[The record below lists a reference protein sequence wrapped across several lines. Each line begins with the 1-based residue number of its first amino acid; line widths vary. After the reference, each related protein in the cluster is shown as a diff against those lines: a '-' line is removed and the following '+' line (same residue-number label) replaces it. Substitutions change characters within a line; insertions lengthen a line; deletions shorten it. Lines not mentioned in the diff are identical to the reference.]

1 MTVLLAVLVVMGGV
15 AASYALSAR
24 RLRTSELTSADARLR
39 LSEERLRHALAV
51 GRMGIW
57 ERDLRTEINTW
68 DERLREILGVPRE
81 GVVDVQAWFFDR
93 VPGEQGAQILAFVAA
108 AEKGGPGYFYE
119 CQYQRPDGH
128 WIWISMSGGPRV
140 DENGVPTHLAGLTAD
155 ITARKEAEAEF
166 VRLTAELDQRVAD
179 RTRDLADSRRRL
191 RALVGELTRA
201 EERERRRL
209 AAELHD
215 TLTQTL
221 TLSRMNVSRASR
233 LLDEGAD
240 RTRVTEVL
248 SQTQATLDS
257 SIAYTR
263 TLISELSPRV
273 LYDFGL
279 AVALQWLGDQ
289 MRAHGLQVT
298 LAGDSDCLEVRDDHA
313 VLVFQSVR
321 ELLWN
326 VVKHAESPRAEV
338 TWQVE
343 MGELRVSVE
352 DAGRGFSDVGSAQGG
367 GFGLLSIRERVAL
380 QGGRFDVR
388 SERGRGTRVTLR
400 LPLDGAREEPGAE
413 GRRPWIESSSKP
425 IRVVLVDDHS
435 MVREGLCRVLDQHHN
450 LAIVGEAGDGLD
462 AVELVERCAPDVV
475 IMDVNLPRI
484 NGIEATRRIL
494 DRSPGAIVI
503 GISSGA
509 DEFVIKAMKGA
520 GAVTCLMKE
529 RAVEDLYRAIDDAV
543 ASRLHAAGVLTGP
556 AGAPPALH
564 ESQKFIQR
572 LHKWLNAGNSGLSSA
587 GPPSR
592 GGRNRGHAGT
602 RGS

>member
-1 MTVLLAVLVVMGGV
+1 MGATSTVIVSVAVLALGWY
-15 AASYALSAR
+15 AWSAS
-24 RLRTSELTSADARLR
+24 RLRARSRWLEDDVRIQRQAAERSVAERTAELTNANARLR

-57 ERDLRTEINTW
+57 ERDLRSEIHTW
-68 DERLREILGVPRE
+68 DDRLREILGVPME
-81 GVVDVQAWFFDR
+81 GPVDVQAWFFDR
-93 VPGEQGAQILAFVAA
+93 LAVEHRVQFDAFVAA
-108 AEKGGPGYFYE
+108 AERGGPGYFYE
-119 CQYQRPDGH
+119 CRYERPDGR
-128 WIWISMSGGPRV
+128 WIWISMSGGPRL
-140 DENGVPTHLAGLTAD
+140 DEHGVPTHLAGLTAD

-166 VRLTAELDQRVAD
+166 LRLTAELDRRVVD

-221 TLSRMNVSRASR
+221 TLGRMNISRAGR
-233 LLDEGAD
+233 MLEEGAD
-240 RTRVTEVL
+240 RDRVLEL
-248 SQTQATLDS
+248 LNQTQATLDS
-257 SIAYTR
+257 SIGYTR
-263 TLISELSPRV
+263 TLIGELSPRV

-289 MRAHGLQVT
+289 MRPHGLEVSIS
-298 LAGDSDCLEVRDDHA
+298 GDPDSLNVRDDRA
-313 VLVFQSVR
+313 VLLFQSVR

-326 VVKHAESPRAEV
+326 VVKHAESPRASV
-338 TWQVE
+338 AWQVE

-352 DAGRGFSDVGSAQGG
+352 DTGRGFSEGRSEQGG

-380 QGGRFDVR
+380 QGGRFEMR
-388 SERGRGTRVTLR
+388 SERGRGTKVVLR
-400 LPLDGAREEPGAE
+400 LPLEGTREEAGADAPRGAWVE
-413 GRRPWIESSSKP
+413 AGVQKP

-435 MVREGLCRVLDQHHN
+435 MVREGLCRVLDEHHN

-484 NGIEATRRIL
+484 SGIEATRRIL
-494 DRSPGAIVI
+494 DRAPHAIVI

-509 DEFVIKAMKGA
+509 DEFVAKAMKGA
-520 GAVTCLMKE
+520 GAVACVMKE
-529 RAVEDLYRAIDDAV
+529 RAVEDLCRAIDDAV
-543 ASRLHAAGVLTGP
+543 AGRLQASHSW
-556 AGAPPALH
+556 H
-564 ESQKFIQR
+564 
-572 LHKWLNAGNSGLSSA
+572 
-587 GPPSR
+587 
-592 GGRNRGHAGT
+592 
-602 RGS
+602 

>member
-1 MTVLLAVLVVMGGV
+1 MTVLLATLTMMGGV
-15 AASYALSAR
+15 VAVSAFCAR
-24 RLRTSELTSADARLR
+24 RRRRTTELADAYARLR

-57 ERDLRTEINTW
+57 ERDLRTEVNTW
-68 DERLREILGVPRE
+68 DGRLREILGVPRE
-81 GVVDVQAWFFDR
+81 GVVDAQTWFFDR
-93 VPGEQGAQILAFVAA
+93 VPEEQRQQIEAFVAA
-108 AEKGGPGYFYE
+108 AEKGGPDYLYE
-119 CQYQRPDGH
+119 CQYERPDGH

-140 DENGVPTHLAGLTAD
+140 DDHGVPTHLAGLTAD
-155 ITARKEAEAEF
+155 ITARKEAEAEYM
-166 VRLTAELDQRVAD
+166 RLTAELDQRVVD

-215 TLTQTL
+215 GLTQTL
-221 TLSRMNVSRASR
+221 TVSRMNVNRASR

-240 RTRVTEVL
+240 RRRVVEVL
-248 SQTQATLDS
+248 GQTQSTLDS

-263 TLISELSPRV
+263 TLIGELSPRV

-289 MRAHGLQVT
+289 MRSHGLQVT
-298 LAGDSDCLEVRDDHA
+298 IAGDPDALDLRDDQT
-313 VLVFQSVR
+313 VLLFQAVR

-326 VVKHAESPRAEV
+326 VIKHAESAHADLSWHVEV
-338 TWQVE
+338 
-343 MGELRVSVE
+343 GELRVTVE
-352 DAGRGFSDVGSAQGG
+352 DAGRGFSEVRSGRGG

-388 SERGRGTRVTLR
+388 SERGRGTKVTLR
-400 LPLDGAREEPGAE
+400 LPLEAVGEENPAEDRKPWVEPG
-413 GRRPWIESSSKP
+413 PSKS

-435 MVREGLCRVLDQHHN
+435 MVREGLCRVLDKHHN

-462 AVELVERCAPDVV
+462 AVELAESCVPDVV

-494 DRSPGAIVI
+494 DRLPRTIVI

-509 DEFVIKAMKGA
+509 DEFVTKAMKAA

-529 RAVEDLYRAIDDAV
+529 RAVDDLYRAIDDAIAARQH
-543 ASRLHAAGVLTGP
+543 ASDSRKLPGAGFSGGHP
-556 AGAPPALH
+556 ARH
-564 ESQKFIQR
+564 
-572 LHKWLNAGNSGLSSA
+572 
-587 GPPSR
+587 
-592 GGRNRGHAGT
+592 
-602 RGS
+602 

>member
-1 MTVLLAVLVVMGGV
+1 MSVLLATLMMMGGV
-15 AASYALSAR
+15 VAVSAFCAR
-24 RLRTSELTSADARLR
+24 RRRTTELADAYARLR

-57 ERDLRTEINTW
+57 ERDLRTEVNTW
-68 DERLREILGVPRE
+68 DDRLREILGMPRE
-81 GVVDVQAWFFDR
+81 GIVDAQSWFFDR
-93 VPGEQGAQILAFVAA
+93 VPDEQRQQIEAFVRV

-119 CQYQRPDGH
+119 CQYERPDGQL
-128 WIWISMSGGPRV
+128 IWISMSGGPRV
-140 DENGVPTHLAGLTAD
+140 DDNGVPTHLAGLTAD
-155 ITARKEAEAEF
+155 ITARKEAEAEY
-166 VRLTAELDQRVAD
+166 VRLTAELDQRVVD

-191 RALVGELTRA
+191 RALVAELTGA

-209 AAELHD
+209 AGELHD
-215 TLTQTL
+215 GLTQTL

-240 RTRVTEVL
+240 RRRVIEVL
-248 SQTQATLDS
+248 GQTQSTLDS

-263 TLISELSPRV
+263 TLIGELSPRV

-289 MRAHGLQVT
+289 MRSHGLQVT
-298 LAGDSDCLEVRDDHA
+298 IAGDPDCLGLRDDQT
-313 VLVFQSVR
+313 VLVFQAVR

-326 VVKHAESPRAEV
+326 VVKHAESAHADLS
-338 TWQVE
+338 WQVE
-343 MGELRVSVE
+343 VGELRVTVE
-352 DAGRGFSDVGSAQGG
+352 DAGCGFADVRTARSG

-380 QGGRFDVR
+380 QGGQLDVR
-388 SERGRGTRVTLR
+388 SERGRGTKVTLR
-400 LPLDGAREEPGAE
+400 LPLEAVGEAAIGSDRNTWAEPG
-413 GRRPWIESSSKP
+413 GSKS

-435 MVREGLCRVLDQHHN
+435 MVREGLCRALDKHGN

-462 AVELVERCAPDVV
+462 AVELVESCVPDVV

-494 DRSPGAIVI
+494 DRLPRTIVI

-509 DEFVIKAMKGA
+509 DEFVAKAMKAA

-529 RAVEDLYRAIDDAV
+529 RAVEDLYRAIDDAIAARV
-543 ASRLHAAGVLTGP
+543 QHASHGRRP
-556 AGAPPALH
+556 GA
-564 ESQKFIQR
+564 
-572 LHKWLNAGNSGLSSA
+572 GLS
-587 GPPSR
+587 
-592 GGRNRGHAGT
+592 GGHPARH
-602 RGS
+602 

>member
-1 MTVLLAVLVVMGGV
+1 MEALGLVVLLLGAAV
-15 AASYALSAR
+15 ASSAIRTR
-24 RLRTSELTSADARLR
+24 RLRTTELTDANARLR

-57 ERDLRTEINTW
+57 ERDLRTEVNSW
-68 DERLREILGVPRE
+68 DDRLREILGVPRE
-81 GVVDVQAWFFDR
+81 GPVDVQAWFFDR
-93 VPGEQGAQILAFVAA
+93 LPAEHRAQIQAFVAA
-108 AEKGGPGYFYE
+108 AERGGPDYLYE
-119 CQYQRPDGH
+119 CRYHRPDGQ
-128 WIWISMSGGPRV
+128 WIWISMSGGPRL
-140 DENGVPTHLAGLTAD
+140 DEHGVPTHLAGLTAD
-155 ITARKEAEAEF
+155 ITARKEAEAEYL
-166 VRLTAELDQRVAD
+166 RLTAELDQRVVE

-233 LLDEGAD
+233 LLDEGVE
-240 RTRVTEVL
+240 RTRVVEVL
-248 SQTQATLDS
+248 NQTQSTLDS

-263 TLISELSPRV
+263 TLIGELSPRV

-289 MRAHGLQVT
+289 MRPHGLQVT
-298 LAGDSDCLEVRDDHA
+298 ITGDPDILDVRDDQA
-313 VLVFQSVR
+313 VLVFQSAR

-326 VVKHAESPRAEV
+326 VVKHADSPRAELS
-338 TWQVE
+338 WDVE
-343 MGELRVSVE
+343 LGELRLSVE
-352 DAGRGFSDVGSAQGG
+352 DSGRGFSDVHSGQGG

-380 QGGRFDVR
+380 QGGRLDVR
-388 SERGRGTRVTLR
+388 TERGRGTKVTLR
-400 LPLDGAREEPGAE
+400 LPLEGSREDLEAGERRPGA
-413 GRRPWIESSSKP
+413 GAGAAKS

-435 MVREGLCRVLDQHHN
+435 MVREGLCRVLDEHRH
-450 LAIVGEAGDGLD
+450 LVIVGEAGDGLD

-484 NGIEATRRIL
+484 SGIEATRRIL
-494 DRSPGAIVI
+494 DRSPHAIVI

-509 DEFVIKAMKGA
+509 DEYVTKAMKGA
-520 GAVTCLMKE
+520 GAVACVMKE

-543 ASRLHAAGVLTGP
+543 AGRTQGSRAADAAAPVSRR
-556 AGAPPALH
+556 AAAARPPAW
-564 ESQKFIQR
+564 Q
-572 LHKWLNAGNSGLSSA
+572 
-587 GPPSR
+587 
-592 GGRNRGHAGT
+592 
-602 RGS
+602 

>member
-1 MTVLLAVLVVMGGV
+1 MALLLAVLVVVGGV
-15 AASYALSAR
+15 AAAFVL
-24 RLRTSELTSADARLR
+24 RLRPRHSSDLSLTSAVARLR

-68 DERLREILGVPRE
+68 DERLREILGVPCH

-93 VPGEQGAQILAFVAA
+93 VPGEQRAQLQALVAA
-108 AEKGGPGYFYE
+108 AEKGGPGYLYE
-119 CQYQRPDGH
+119 CQYLRPDGH

-140 DENGVPTHLAGLTAD
+140 DEHSVPTHLAGLTAD

-209 AAELHD
+209 ATELHD

-221 TLSRMNVSRASR
+221 TLSRMNVSRATR

-240 RTRVTEVL
+240 RRRVIDVL
-248 SQTQATLDS
+248 SQTQGTLDS

-263 TLISELSPRV
+263 TLIGELSPRV

-289 MRAHGLQVT
+289 MRPHGLQVT
-298 LAGDSDCLEVRDDHA
+298 ITGDPDCLDLRDDQT

-326 VVKHAESPRAEV
+326 VVKHAESARADL
-338 TWQVE
+338 TWYVE
-343 MGELRVSVE
+343 LGELRVSVE
-352 DAGRGFSDVGSAQGG
+352 DAGRGFTEGRSSQGG

-388 SERGRGTRVTLR
+388 SERGLGTTVTLR
-400 LPLDGAREEPGAE
+400 LPLDGVREEARAE
-413 GRRPWIESSSKP
+413 LRPPRVESGGPPP

-435 MVREGLCRVLDQHHN
+435 MVREGLCRVLEKYDN
-450 LAIVGEAGDGLD
+450 LEIVGEAGDGLD
-462 AVELVERCAPDVV
+462 AVELVESCAPDVV

-484 NGIEATRRIL
+484 NGIEATRRVL
-494 DRSPGAIVI
+494 ERSPEAIVI

-509 DEFVIKAMKGA
+509 DQFVTKAMKGA
-520 GAVTCLMKE
+520 GAVACLMKE
-529 RAVEDLYRAIDDAV
+529 RAVEDLYRVIDDAV
-543 ASRLHAAGVLTGP
+543 ASRT
-556 AGAPPALH
+556 
-564 ESQKFIQR
+564 Q
-572 LHKWLNAGNSGLSSA
+572 SSA
-587 GPPSR
+587 AEGARPGSTGSR
-592 GGRNRGHAGT
+592 PHRH
-602 RGS
+602 

>member
-1 MTVLLAVLVVMGGV
+1 MLAMVVVLVVLG
-15 AASYALSAR
+15 AAAACWALRMRHR
-24 RLRTSELTSADARLR
+24 RTKELTHANDRLR

-57 ERDLRTEINTW
+57 ERDLSTEVNTW
-68 DERLREILGVPRE
+68 DDRLREILGVPPD
-81 GVVDVQAWFFDR
+81 GPVQVQPWFFERLQADHR
-93 VPGEQGAQILAFVAA
+93 ADIEALVAS
-108 AEKGGPGYFYE
+108 AERGGPDYRYE
-119 CQYQRPDGH
+119 ARYQRLDGR

-140 DENGVPTHLAGLTAD
+140 DEAGVPTHLAGLTAD
-155 ITARKEAEAEF
+155 ITVRKEAEAEF
-166 VRLTAELDQRVAD
+166 LRLAAELDQRVVD
-179 RTRDLADSRRRL
+179 RTRDLAESRRRL

-209 AAELHD
+209 AGELHD

-233 LLDEGAD
+233 LLDEGAE
-240 RTRVTEVL
+240 RRRVIEVL
-248 SQTQATLDS
+248 NQTQSTLDS

-279 AVALQWLGDQ
+279 AVALQWLSDQ
-289 MRAHGLQVT
+289 MRPHGLQVHI
-298 LAGDSDCLEVRDDHA
+298 AGDPSHLDVRDDQA

-326 VVKHAESPRAEV
+326 VVKHAESPRAEL
-338 TWQVE
+338 TWHVE
-343 MGELRVSVE
+343 LGELRVAVE
-352 DAGRGFSDVGSAQGG
+352 DGGRGFADVRAAPGG

-388 SERGRGTRVTLR
+388 SEPGRGTRVTLR
-400 LPLDGAREEPGAE
+400 LPLESTRDSPAADDW
-413 GRRPWIESSSKP
+413 RPPTETALSK
-425 IRVVLVDDHS
+425 IIKVVLVDDHS
-435 MVREGLCRVLDQHHN
+435 MVREGLCRVLDEHQH

-462 AVELVERCAPDVV
+462 AVDLVERCAPDVV

-484 NGIEATRRIL
+484 SGIEATRRIL
-494 DRSPGAIVI
+494 DRSPHVVVI

-509 DEFVIKAMKGA
+509 DEFVTKAMKRA
-520 GAVTCLMKE
+520 GAVACVMKE

-543 ASRLHAAGVLTGP
+543 AGRLQAPV
-556 AGAPPALH
+556 AGAAQSLP
-564 ESQKFIQR
+564 
-572 LHKWLNAGNSGLSSA
+572 
-587 GPPSR
+587 
-592 GGRNRGHAGT
+592 
-602 RGS
+602 

>member
-1 MTVLLAVLVVMGGV
+1 MTIVLAVLMVLGG
-15 AASYALSAR
+15 AAAGCALRAR
-24 RLRTSELTSADARLR
+24 RLRRNERTSADARLR

-57 ERDLRTEINTW
+57 ERDLRTEVNTW

-81 GVVDVQAWFFDR
+81 GVVDVHAWFYDR
-93 VPGEQGAQILAFVAA
+93 VPGEQRAQIQAFVAA
-108 AEKGGPGYFYE
+108 AEKGGPGYLYQ

-140 DENGVPTHLAGLTAD
+140 DEHGVPTHLAGLTAD

-166 VRLTAELDQRVAD
+166 VRLTAELDQRVVD

-191 RALVGELTRA
+191 RALVGELTRT

-233 LLDEGAD
+233 LLDEGAE
-240 RTRVTEVL
+240 RTRITQVL
-248 SQTQATLDS
+248 GQTQATLDS

-263 TLISELSPRV
+263 TLIGELSPRV

-289 MRAHGLQVT
+289 MRSHGLQVT
-298 LAGDSDCLEVRDDHA
+298 IAGDPNCLNLRDDQA

-326 VVKHAESPRAEV
+326 VVKHAESAQADL
-338 TWQVE
+338 TWYME
-343 MGELRVSVE
+343 LGELRVSVE
-352 DAGRGFSDVGSAQGG
+352 DAGRGFSEVRSAQGG

-400 LPLDGAREEPGAE
+400 LPLEGAREEIGTGE
-413 GRRPWIESSSKP
+413 RTPWIEAGVSKP

-435 MVREGLCRVLDQHHN
+435 MVREGLCRVLDEHHN

-462 AVELVERCAPDVV
+462 AIELVERCAPDVV

-494 DRSPGAIVI
+494 DRSPRAIVI

-543 ASRLHAAGVLTGP
+543 ASRLPVPAAGSGRGPGCAGVL
-556 AGAPPALH
+556 PPWH
-564 ESQKFIQR
+564 
-572 LHKWLNAGNSGLSSA
+572 
-587 GPPSR
+587 
-592 GGRNRGHAGT
+592 
-602 RGS
+602 

>member
-1 MTVLLAVLVVMGGV
+1 MSVLLATLMMMGGV
-15 AASYALSAR
+15 MAVSAFSAR
-24 RLRTSELTSADARLR
+24 RRRTTELADAYARLR

-57 ERDLRTEINTW
+57 ERDLRTEVNTW
-68 DERLREILGVPRE
+68 DDRLREILGMPRE
-81 GVVDVQAWFFDR
+81 GVVDAQSWFFDR
-93 VPGEQGAQILAFVAA
+93 VPDEQRQQIEAFVAV
-108 AEKGGPGYFYE
+108 AERGGPGYLYE
-119 CQYQRPDGH
+119 CQYERPDGQ

-140 DENGVPTHLAGLTAD
+140 DDNGVPTHLAGLTAD
-155 ITARKEAEAEF
+155 ITARKEAEAEYM
-166 VRLTAELDQRVAD
+166 RLTAELDQRVVD

-215 TLTQTL
+215 GLTQTL

-240 RTRVTEVL
+240 RRRVIEVL
-248 SQTQATLDS
+248 VQTQSTLDS

-263 TLISELSPRV
+263 TLIGELSPRV

-289 MRAHGLQVT
+289 MRSHGLQVT
-298 LAGDSDCLEVRDDHA
+298 IAGDPDCLDLRDDQT
-313 VLVFQSVR
+313 VLVFQAVR

-326 VVKHAESPRAEV
+326 VVKHAESAHADLSWHVEV
-338 TWQVE
+338 
-343 MGELRVSVE
+343 GELRVTVE
-352 DAGRGFSDVGSAQGG
+352 DAGRGFADVRSARSG

-380 QGGRFDVR
+380 QGGQLDVR
-388 SERGRGTRVTLR
+388 SERGRGTKVTLQ
-400 LPLDGAREEPGAE
+400 LPLEAVGEAATAADRKPWGEPSA
-413 GRRPWIESSSKP
+413 SKS

-435 MVREGLCRVLDQHHN
+435 MVREGLCRMLDKHRN

-462 AVELVERCAPDVV
+462 AVELVESCVPDVV

-494 DRSPGAIVI
+494 DRLPRTIVI

-509 DEFVIKAMKGA
+509 DEFVAKAMKAA

-529 RAVEDLYRAIDDAV
+529 RAVEDLYRAIDDAISARLQH
-543 ASRLHAAGVLTGP
+543 ASEGQRP
-556 AGAPPALH
+556 GA
-564 ESQKFIQR
+564 
-572 LHKWLNAGNSGLSSA
+572 GLSGVQPA
-587 GPPSR
+587 R
-592 GGRNRGHAGT
+592 H
-602 RGS
+602 